1 MSTFPTGF
9 PTDRIATYRG
19 RITDHA
25 LCANLESMFPNSFIQ
40 APTLITVAEKLAKK
54 KGFFTNDETR
64 IKNVLIE
71 LYNFEKA
78 IESDFSKLIDYFAF
92 QTQRGVPP
100 VPLVQEI
107 QTINQRTNVGKMI
120 WFLNLFSLACP
131 NWQEAYETINFYLCE
146 KI

>member
-9 PTDRIATYRG
+9 PSDRIATYRG
-19 RITDHA
+19 RITDYA
-25 LCANLESMFPNSFIQ
+25 LCTDLESMFPNSFSQ
-40 APTLITVAEKLAKK
+40 APALVTVAERLAKK
-54 KGFFTNDETR
+54 KGFFSNDETR
-64 IKNVLIE
+64 KKNVLVE

-78 IESDFSKLIDYFAF
+78 IESDFSKLIAYFAY
-92 QTQRGVPP
+92 QTKMGVSPAP
-100 VPLVQEI
+100 FVHEI
-107 QTINQRTNVGKMI
+107 ETINQKTNVGKMI